1 MCLDDPYTNEW
12 VMRFWFSLF
21 VRKGHQPRQPVRR
34 GIQHPNFTE
43 LVIYNSASFLSVLIR
58 RFGRA
63 LPPRRAWT
71 QISRFR
77 DGVII
82 AYFSGVVNQP
92 VVYFGID
99 LCGLV
104 AIPLKVPCNGF

>member
-1 MCLDDPYTNEW
+1 
-12 VMRFWFSLF
+12 MRLWFSLL

-43 LVIYNSASFLSVLIR
+43 LVIYNSASFLSVLLR

-82 AYFSGVVNQP
+82 AYFDAVVNQP
-92 VVYFGID
+92 VVYFRFFRSYG
-99 LCGLV
+99 V
-104 AIPLKVPCNGF
+104 RNSESAIGRATSPTVVTMGAKGF